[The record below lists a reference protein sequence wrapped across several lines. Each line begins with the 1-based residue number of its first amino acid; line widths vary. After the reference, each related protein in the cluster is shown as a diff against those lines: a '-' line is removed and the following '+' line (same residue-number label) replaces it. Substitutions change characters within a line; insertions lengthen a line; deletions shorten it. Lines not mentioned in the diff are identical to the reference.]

1 MAKDYATEF
10 YQSPAWKRT
19 RAAYI
24 VYCGGYCERC
34 RREVEEGSRLLEE
47 MKPIKIVHHR
57 KYLTPSNI
65 NDPKVS
71 LSFDNLEGLCE
82 EHHNKEHKSGAAR
95 RYTYDRNGF
104 PVSR

>member
-1 MAKDYATEF
+1 MAKEYAKEF
-10 YQSPAWKRT
+10 YNSQAWKRT

-34 RREVEEGSRLLEE
+34 RREVEEGRRLLED

-57 KYLTPSNI
+57 KYLTPGNI
-65 NDPKVS
+65 NDPGVA
-71 LSFDNLEGLCE
+71 LSFNNLEGLCE
-82 EHHNKEHKSGAAR
+82 EHHNKEHRAGDTR
-95 RYTYDRNGF
+95 RYSYDKDGF